1 MSTSHQQSSVE
12 GRRRCKVLSEFW
24 ATSTETQKKDGKW
37 NGVMFPQEHM
47 HHRLVWGHHRLLA
60 GHSDSKIFM
69 PMKRENLR
77 PRCGQFCFIL
87 GGHVV
92 CPLTSGVVATCSYII
107 ILGIWTSGTSRHK
120 NESHVCVTVHIYI
133 YIMTTEYGNI
143 VILLYIY
150 KIDDNIVR
158 CIYIFI

>member
-1 MSTSHQQSSVE
+1 
-12 GRRRCKVLSEFW
+12 
-24 ATSTETQKKDGKW
+24 
-37 NGVMFPQEHM
+37 VMFPREHM

-107 ILGIWTSGTSRHK
+107 TSGFRLQEHLDIRMYLTF
-120 NESHVCVTVHIYI
+120 VWQCTYI

-143 VILLYIY
+143 VIKLYIY

-158 CIYIFI
+158 CIYIYLMYDDRCSFLA